1 VHRERSRLGVA
12 FAESLAE
19 GEPRRIWEFDGSRSS
34 ARRLARET
42 RSSVERNLDRL
53 DELRA
58 RIRWR
63 CRNDPWYLELELD
76 EPSTTPDGVAA

>member
-1 VHRERSRLGVA
+1 
-12 FAESLAE
+12 
-19 GEPRRIWEFDGSRSS
+19 
-34 ARRLARET
+34 LARET